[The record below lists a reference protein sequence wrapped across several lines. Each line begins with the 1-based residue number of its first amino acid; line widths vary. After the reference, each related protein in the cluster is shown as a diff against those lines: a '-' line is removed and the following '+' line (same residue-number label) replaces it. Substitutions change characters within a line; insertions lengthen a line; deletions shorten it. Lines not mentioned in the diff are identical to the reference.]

1 MRLRTWVFIHKWTSL
16 ISTIF
21 LLELCLTGLPLIFH
35 EEIEQLSGVVEAPAM
50 PAGTPNASLDK
61 IVQSALAAQPRKVVR
76 YMFWDEAEHPNITMV
91 SMASRV
97 DAPPDE
103 FWTVAID
110 SRTAQV
116 LDQPNDQGFMAV
128 MLQLHK
134 DLYAGLPGQLFL
146 GLMGLL
152 LVIAMVSGVV
162 VYKPFMRKQDFGTVR
177 RQKGRGVK
185 WLDLHNL
192 LGIVT
197 VVWLTVVGATGII
210 NTLDPIVLAVWQN
223 DQLADMVK
231 PYKNAPPMKDNGSVQ
246 AAYVTAKKTAPD
258 MTVRLIAFPGTA
270 FADRHHYTAFMK
282 GSTPLTARLLRPVLV
297 DAQTG
302 ALTDTREMP
311 WYVKSLFVSQPL
323 HFGDYG
329 GLPLKIVWA
338 LLDVLAIIVLG
349 SGVYLWARKYMR
361 HREAQGVLAEA
372 GTEEAQR
379 TADAPGERTGVQVQ

>member
-1 MRLRTWVFIHKWTSL
+1 MHLRTWIFIHKWTSL
-16 ISTIF
+16 VSTIF
-21 LLELCLTGLPLIFH
+21 LLVLCLTGLPLVFH
-35 EEIEQLSGVVEAPAM
+35 EEIEQLSGVVEAPSM
-50 PAGTPNASLDK
+50 PQGTPNASLDK
-61 IVQSALAAQPRKVVR
+61 VVQSALAAQPHKVVR
-76 YMFWDEAEHPNITMV
+76 YMFWDEEEHPHITMV
-91 SMASRV
+91 SMASKV

-152 LVIAMVSGVV
+152 LVIAVISGVV

-177 RQKGRGVK
+177 KQKGRGIK

-210 NTLDPIVLAVWQN
+210 NTLDPIVLAVWQG

-246 AAYVTAKKTAPD
+246 AAFATAIKTAPD

-270 FADRHHYTAFMK
+270 FADPHHYTAFMK
-282 GSTPLTARLLRPVLV
+282 GNTPLTARLLRPVLV

-302 ALTDTREMP
+302 VLTDTREMP
-311 WYVKSLFVSQPL
+311 WYVKALFVSQPL

-338 LLDVLAIIVLG
+338 LLDILAIIILG
-349 SGVYLWARKYMR
+349 SGVYLWGKKYMR
-361 HREAQGVLAEA
+361 HREAQGILAEA
-372 GTEEAQR
+372 ETREAQR
-379 TADAPGERTGVQVQ
+379 AGVPGQ

>member
-1 MRLRTWVFIHKWTSL
+1 MHLRTWIFVHKWTSL
-16 ISTIF
+16 VSTIF
-21 LLELCLTGLPLIFH
+21 LLILCLTGLPLVFH
-35 EEIEQLSGVVEAPAM
+35 EEIEHLSSPVAAPSM

-76 YMFWDEAEHPNITMV
+76 YMFWDEEEHPHITMV
-91 SMASRV
+91 SMASKV

-146 GLMGLL
+146 GFMGLL
-152 LVIAMVSGVV
+152 LVIAIISGVA
-162 VYKPFMRKQDFGTVR
+162 VYKPFMRKQDFGTIR
-177 RQKGRGVK
+177 KHKGRGIK

-210 NTLDPIVLAVWQN
+210 NTLDPIVLAVWQG

-246 AAYVTAKKTAPD
+246 AAFATAVKTAPD

-270 FADRHHYTAFMK
+270 FADPHHYTAFMK
-282 GSTPLTARLLRPVLV
+282 GNTPLTARLLRPVLV

-311 WYVKSLFVSQPL
+311 WYVKALFVSQPL

-338 LLDVLAIIVLG
+338 LLDIIAIIVLG
-349 SGVYLWARKYMR
+349 SGVYLWAKKYMR
-361 HREAQGVLAEA
+361 HREAQGILAEA
-372 GTEEAQR
+372 ETEEAQR
-379 TADAPGERTGVQVQ
+379 TAEGAGERAGVQTQ